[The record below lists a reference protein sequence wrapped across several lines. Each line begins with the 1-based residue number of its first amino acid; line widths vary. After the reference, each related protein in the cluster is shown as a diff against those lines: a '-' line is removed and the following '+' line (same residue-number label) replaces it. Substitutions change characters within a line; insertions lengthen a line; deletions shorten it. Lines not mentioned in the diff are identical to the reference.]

1 MATTKGGVVA
11 RKEIQVECTVAGD
24 PPANLPSPPEAKSCG
39 ECAADVTSRICVN
52 SEYIK
57 LNPADYNTGACCPQ
71 GDQSEKCTESETNKC
86 SPMLLTSQSAFY
98 AFCPM
103 NSEEKCGG
111 KSFSAEKDVKPF
123 SFAGMSKVDDKGRPK
138 NDACTYDVAAPDFKS
153 GSMFF
158 RLTKIRNMKAYLRFG
173 SDAKS
178 AKSLAAKNR
187 RRLEDAMDDA
197 PMVEG
202 KDYPL
207 DMSKG
212 KLMMIVIPDDGTKPA
227 DTSLEFKYW
236 IKGVPKTPEPP
247 AAEPKEPKPEP
258 VVTAVKEEGDGA
270 GGINTILL
278 IIVCF
283 LVGVIVAC
291 ACMWI

>member
-1 MATTKGGVVA
+1 
-11 RKEIQVECTVAGD
+11 
-24 PPANLPSPPEAKSCG
+24 
-39 ECAADVTSRICVN
+39 
-52 SEYIK
+52 
-57 LNPADYNTGACCPQ
+57 
-71 GDQSEKCTESETNKC
+71 
-86 SPMLLTSQSAFY
+86 MLLTSQSAFY

-111 KSFSAEKDVKPF
+111 KSFSADSTPKPF
-123 SFAGMSKVDDKGRPK
+123 SFVGMSKVDDKGRPK
-138 NDACTYDVAAPDFKS
+138 NDACTYDVAPPTKTFKS
-153 GSMFF
+153 GKMFF
-158 RLTKIRNMKAYLRFG
+158 RLTKIRNMKAYLRGG

-178 AKSLAAKNR
+178 AKSIAATKG

-197 PMVEG
+197 PMEQG

-212 KLMMIVIPDDGTKPA
+212 KLMMIVIPDDGTKPE
-227 DTSLEFKYW
+227 DTNLEFKYW
-236 IKGVPKTPEPP
+236 IKGEKIVVKPVEK
-247 AAEPKEPKPEP
+247 PKEAKPEP
-258 VVTAVKEEGDGA
+258 VVTAEKDDA

-291 ACMWI
+291 ACMWL

>member
-1 MATTKGGVVA
+1 
-11 RKEIQVECTVAGD
+11 
-24 PPANLPSPPEAKSCG
+24 
-39 ECAADVTSRICVN
+39 
-52 SEYIK
+52 
-57 LNPADYNTGACCPQ
+57 
-71 GDQSEKCTESETNKC
+71 
-86 SPMLLTSQSAFY
+86 MLLTSQSAFY

-111 KSFSAEKDVKPF
+111 KSFSADSTPKPF
-123 SFAGMSKVDDKGRPK
+123 SFVGMSKLDDKGRPK
-138 NDACTYDVAAPDFKS
+138 NDACTYDVAAPKDKFKS
-153 GSMFF
+153 GKMFF
-158 RLTKIRNMKAYLRFG
+158 RLTKIRNMKAYLRGG

-178 AKSLAAKNR
+178 AKSIAAFKG

-197 PMVEG
+197 PMEQG

-212 KLMMIVIPDDGTKPA
+212 KLMMIVIPDAGTKPE
-227 DTSLEFKYW
+227 DTNLEFKYW
-236 IKGVPKTPEPP
+236 IKGEKIP
-247 AAEPKEPKPEP
+247 PKPIKQEKA
-258 VVTAVKEEGDGA
+258 VVEVTKEKEKETSNDA